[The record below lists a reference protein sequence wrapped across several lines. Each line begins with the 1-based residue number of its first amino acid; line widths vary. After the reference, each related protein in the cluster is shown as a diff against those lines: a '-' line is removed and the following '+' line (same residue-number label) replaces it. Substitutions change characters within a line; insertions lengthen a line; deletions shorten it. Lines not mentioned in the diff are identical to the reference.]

1 MNFRFCNREHT
12 SIADDAGRF
21 IPVDPGNSDYAALI
35 ASGTVIAPWS
45 RFAGLTL
52 DAAKQ
57 VLLGEVDRAA
67 EQSRVTIAGTSDPT
81 KLSMY
86 TEKYQIALLA
96 LTGDVAALA
105 LLTPEAQA
113 RGESPERL
121 AALVKSLGDQWRAAS
136 FAIEAASAAHKAEIG
151 RLLDLEAASA
161 YDVRAGWPWQS

>member
-57 VLLGEVDRAA
+57 VLISEVDRAA
-67 EQSRVTIAGTSDPT
+67 EQLRISIAGTSDPT
-81 KLSMY
+81 KLSVY
-86 TEKYQIALLA
+86 TEKYQIALRALA
-96 LTGDVAALA
+96 GDVDALA
-105 LLTPEAQA
+105 LLMPEAQA
-113 RGESPERL
+113 RGESPETL
-121 AALVKSLGDQWRAAS
+121 AALVKTLGDQWRAAS
-136 FAIEAASAAHKAEIG
+136 FAIEARSGAIKTAIAGLHTIEDAEAF
-151 RLLDLEAASA
+151 D
-161 YDVRAGWPWQS
+161 AGALGVAGQ